1 MAGGPFAQFQLPAP
15 AAATASRHM
24 ACPPTLHLLEKRRV
38 LPLRGL
44 RLMRMVSLVHKYC
57 SIIASLAA

>member
-1 MAGGPFAQFQLPAP
+1 MP
-15 AAATASRHM
+15 SI
-24 ACPPTLHLLEKRRV
+24 CCDLLEKRRV
-38 LPLRGL
+38 LPLLRGL